1 LSTQAKIVPGSEV
14 YFDNLFT
21 SFPLLDK
28 MSEKGIA
35 GTGTVRQNRLQNVE
49 IIGKKDL
56 EKKTVER
63 GTSSQLYRE
72 DQVLVAWKDNK
83 AVYVASNKHSGE
95 LRKTCKRFC
104 RITRRDIAVPI
115 PELIGQYNN
124 GMGGVDLL
132 DNMVAVYR

>member
-14 YFDNLFT
+14 YFDNLFK

-35 GTGTVRQNRLQNVE
+35 GTGTVRQNWLQNVE

-95 LRKTCKRFC
+95 LKKTCKRFC

-115 PELIGQYNN
+115 PKLIGQYNN